1 MARQSMDAL
10 EDDELYK
17 RHKRMIGTLTIISFF
32 ASLLLQ
38 VNYNNITNMTA
49 TIMSIALV
57 AYMVV
62 MSALL
67 GSPYAKELKG
77 KPDSQIPTQTMLGT
91 LAHYFRWAGRLGIIT
106 IVISCI
112 YKLKPFVI
120 ENKMISS
127 ICSALS
133 CSIFSIN
140 ILFILLIFVFLVN
153 SLTKSV
159 QNLYFIGIWDHIGSQ
174 QDFMPHG
181 L

>member
-1 MARQSMDAL
+1 
-10 EDDELYK
+10 
-17 RHKRMIGTLTIISFF
+17 MIGALTIVSFS

-38 VNYNNITNMTA
+38 ANYNNITNITA

-57 AYMVV
+57 AYMIV

-67 GSPYAKELKG
+67 GSPYAKKLKE

-91 LAHYFRWAGRLGIIT
+91 LAHYFRWAGQLGIIT

-120 ENKMISS
+120 EDKIVSS
-127 ICSALS
+127 ICAALS
-133 CSIFSIN
+133 CSIFSVN
-140 ILFILLIFVFLVN
+140 ILFILLIFVFLAN

-159 QNLYFIGIWDHIGSQ
+159 
-174 QDFMPHG
+174 
-181 L
+181 